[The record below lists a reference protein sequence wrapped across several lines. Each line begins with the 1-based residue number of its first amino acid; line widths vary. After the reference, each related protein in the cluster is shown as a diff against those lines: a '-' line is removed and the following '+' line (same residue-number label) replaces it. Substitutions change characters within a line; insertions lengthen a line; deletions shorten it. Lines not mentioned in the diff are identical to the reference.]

1 MSEDKKMTLDEITA
15 AAEGAELLGADEQD
29 FVDIV
34 TLVDEDGNEQEF
46 EILDAVETDTAR
58 YVALMPVFDDP
69 KDALE
74 ASGELLVMRVE
85 PEDGGEVLVIIED
98 DDEFED
104 ILTVFEERLADL
116 YEIDHLDE

>member
-1 MSEDKKMTLDEITA
+1 MSEEKKLTLDEITA
-15 AAEGAELLGADEQD
+15 AAESTDALADD
-29 FVDIV
+29 ADYVDVV

-69 KDALE
+69 KDMLE

-85 PEDGGEVLVIIED
+85 PEDGGEVLVTIED

-104 ILTVFEERLADL
+104 VLSIFEERLSEL
-116 YEIDHLDE
+116 YEIDHQDE